1 MRAPRSPS
9 ERAHLAGLPTV
20 VPERKRLE
28 GTVIAPVPSRG
39 PPPDVGSV
47 GPDSCST
54 SLDTTAGMTNQPP
67 TLREL
72 IVPTTSPTHAI
83 LAEIR
88 RTPEARLEI
97 ESRAASGGMGTID
110 VAVDRAL
117 DRRIAVKTLHTH
129 LRSSDAA
136 VRMFLREARLTGLL
150 DHPHIVPV
158 YDIGERQIDQ
168 LYFSMKLVE
177 GQTLSDVIRAIPR
190 GPLETTTLYALLD
203 VLTKVCD
210 ALAFAHS
217 RGVLHC
223 DIKPA
228 NVMVGE
234 FGQVYLMDW
243 GIARLVSAD
252 SSPESQPSLQAAPEQ
267 DASATDNSIIG
278 TPCYMSPEQARG
290 DRAKLDARSD
300 VFLLGSVLY
309 EILTRR
315 PPYSS
320 SDRAETL
327 SLAAN
332 GSFPAPRKVAKEGG
346 LPPELERIVLR
357 AMAKSPDARYP
368 SVVALR
374 DDLLR
379 FMRGGGDFPR
389 RTFHAGETIV
399 REGEPGDAAYI
410 IVAGSCEIQKDLP
423 SGTETLQT
431 IGPGAVFGEMAI
443 LTEGPRTATV
453 VAVEKTVVMVVT
465 GAILEQEMEAL
476 KPWMATLLKSLA
488 ARFRDVDTKHRATY
502 AASPSPARMAN
513 QILMIVALW
522 GESEGAGRWMSWSDL
537 GAELEAQLGVPP
549 LAIFAVTARYG
560 MLLDLDANRL
570 TVPNL
575 AGLRATLAKELGR
588 RTPRMASEKDA
599 VWNGVDAR
607 PDSPRNPDG
616 GAR

>member
-1 MRAPRSPS
+1 MASPKTPAQR
-9 ERAHLAGLPTV
+9 EADLASLPTTM
-20 VPERKRLE
+20 PERKRLD
-28 GTVIAPVPSRG
+28 GTMIAPLPSHG
-39 PPPDVGSV
+39 APPDFGSLF
-47 GPDSCST
+47 PDSYQPRA
-54 SLDTTAGMTNQPP
+54 DAFTAGMSHQPP

-72 IVPTTSPTHAI
+72 IVPTASPTMAI
-83 LAEIR
+83 LGEIR
-88 RTPEARLEI
+88 KANEERLVI

-117 DRRIAVKTLHTH
+117 DRRIALKTLHAH

-158 YDIGERQIDQ
+158 YDIGERDHDH

-190 GPLETTTLYALLD
+190 GPLDTSMLYGLLD

-228 NVMVGE
+228 NIMVGE

-243 GIARLVSAD
+243 GIARLVATEPP
-252 SSPESQPSLQAAPEQ
+252 SSEPDPGAVPPRHG
-267 DASATDNSIIG
+267 SATDHSIIG

-290 DRAKLDARSD
+290 DRALLDARSD

-309 EILTRR
+309 ELLTRR
-315 PPYSS
+315 PPYAS
-320 SDRAETL
+320 SDRTETL

-332 GSFPAPRKVAKEGG
+332 GSFPAPRKIAKDGG
-346 LPPELERIVLR
+346 VPPELERIVLR
-357 AMAKSPDARYP
+357 AMAKNPEHRYP

-374 DDLLR
+374 EDLVR

-389 RTFHAGETIV
+389 RTFQAGETIV
-399 REGEPGDAAYI
+399 REGEQGDAAYI
-410 IVAGSCEIQKDLP
+410 IVAGSCEIRKDLP
-423 SGTETLQT
+423 SGVETLQT

-453 VAVEKTVVMVVT
+453 VAVETTTVMVVT
-465 GAILEQEMEAL
+465 SAILEQEMEAL

-513 QILMIVALW
+513 QILMIAVTW
-522 GESEGAGRWMSWSDL
+522 GTHEGAACWMPWSEL

-549 LAIFAVTARYG
+549 LAIFAVTGRYG
-560 MLLDLDANRL
+560 LQLDLDADRL
-570 TVPNL
+570 TIPDVG
-575 AGLRATLAKELGR
+575 ALRAKLAKELTR
-588 RTPRMASEKDA
+588 
-599 VWNGVDAR
+599 
-607 PDSPRNPDG
+607 
-616 GAR
+616 

>member
-1 MRAPRSPS
+1 MSEPKSPRDRP
-9 ERAHLAGLPTV
+9 AADLAGLPTTM
-20 VPERKRLE
+20 PERKRLE
-28 GTVIAPVPSRG
+28 GTMIASLPPHGMPPDFGSIAP
-39 PPPDVGSV
+39 
-47 GPDSCST
+47 DSYQPRT
-54 SLDTTAGMTNQPP
+54 DGTAGMSNQPP

-72 IVPTTSPTHAI
+72 IVPTTSPTQAI
-83 LAEIR
+83 LTEIR
-88 RTPEARLEI
+88 RTPEERLQI

-129 LRSSDAA
+129 LRSNDAA

-158 YDIGERQIDQ
+158 YDIGERNGEQ

-190 GPLETTTLYALLD
+190 GPLDTSVLYGLLD

-228 NVMVGE
+228 NIMVGE

-243 GIARLVSAD
+243 GIARLVSSEAAPA
-252 SSPESQPSLQAAPEQ
+252 SSPGPRATPAPH
-267 DASATDNSIIG
+267 ASATDHSIIG

-290 DRAKLDARSD
+290 DRDKLDARSD

-309 EILTRR
+309 ELITRR
-315 PPYSS
+315 PPYAS
-320 SDRAETL
+320 SDRTETL

-332 GSFPAPRKVAKEGG
+332 GSFPAPRKIAKDGGVA
-346 LPPELERIVLR
+346 PELERIVLR
-357 AMAKSPDARYP
+357 AMAKNPDARYP

-389 RTFHAGETIV
+389 RTFQAGETIV
-399 REGEPGDAAYI
+399 REGEQGDAAYI
-410 IVAGSCEIQKDLP
+410 IVAGTCEIQKELP

-465 GAILEQEMEAL
+465 SAILEQEMEAL

-522 GESEGAGRWMSWSDL
+522 GEAEGASQWMSWTDL

-560 MLLDLDANRL
+560 MQLDLETNRL
-570 TVPNL
+570 VIPDL
-575 AGLRATLAKELGR
+575 AALKTKLAKELGR
-588 RTPRMASEKDA
+588 
-599 VWNGVDAR
+599 
-607 PDSPRNPDG
+607 
-616 GAR
+616 

>member
-1 MRAPRSPS
+1 MSEPKIPPDRAD
-9 ERAHLAGLPTV
+9 LAGLPTTM
-20 VPERKRLE
+20 PERKRLE
-28 GTVIAPVPSRG
+28 VTMIASL
-39 PPPDVGSV
+39 PPHGMAPAFGSLA
-47 GPDSCST
+47 PDSYQPRA
-54 SLDTTAGMTNQPP
+54 DGTAGMSNHPP

-72 IVPTTSPTHAI
+72 IVPTTSPTQAI
-83 LAEIR
+83 LEEIR
-88 RTPEARLEI
+88 RSPEERLEI

-129 LRSSDAA
+129 LRSNDAA

-158 YDIGERQIDQ
+158 YDIGERNGEQ

-177 GQTLSDVIRAIPR
+177 GQTLSDVIRALPR
-190 GPLETTTLYALLD
+190 GPLDTSTLYGLLD

-228 NVMVGE
+228 NIMVGE

-243 GIARLVSAD
+243 GIARLVPNELAPA
-252 SSPESQPSLQAAPEQ
+252 SSPSPASSPGPRATPPPH
-267 DASATDNSIIG
+267 ASATDHSIIG

-290 DRAKLDARSD
+290 DRDKLDARSD

-309 EILTRR
+309 ELLTRR
-315 PPYSS
+315 PPYAS
-320 SDRAETL
+320 SDRTETL

-332 GSFPAPRKVAKEGG
+332 GSFPAPRKIAKDGGVA
-346 LPPELERIVLR
+346 PELERIVLR
-357 AMAKSPDARYP
+357 AMAKNPDARYP
-368 SVVALR
+368 SVVSLR
-374 DDLLR
+374 DDLQR

-389 RTFHAGETIV
+389 RTFQAGETIV
-399 REGEPGDAAYI
+399 REGEQGDAAYI
-410 IVAGSCEIQKDLP
+410 IVAGSCEIQKELP
-423 SGTETLQT
+423 SGTESLQT

-465 GAILEQEMEAL
+465 SAILEQEMEAL

-513 QILMIVALW
+513 QILMIVAMW
-522 GESEGAGRWMSWSDL
+522 GEADGASRSMSWSDL

-560 MLLDLDANRL
+560 MVLDLEANR
-570 TVPNL
+570 VCIPDV
-575 AGLRATLAKELGR
+575 AGLKATLAKELGR
-588 RTPRMASEKDA
+588 PLSVA
-599 VWNGVDAR
+599 
-607 PDSPRNPDG
+607 
-616 GAR
+616 

>member
-1 MRAPRSPS
+1 MDGPKRPSGLPPDPSP
-9 ERAHLAGLPTV
+9 AGLPTTM
-20 VPERKRLE
+20 PERKRLDA
-28 GTVIAPVPSRG
+28 TIMAPVGG
-39 PPPDVGSV
+39 PLPRAGELGSLPPDSYQPPGSA
-47 GPDSCST
+47 
-54 SLDTTAGMTNQPP
+54 TAGMSHSPP
-67 TLREL
+67 TMREL
-72 IVPTTSPTHAI
+72 IVPSASPTEAI
-83 LAEIR
+83 LVEIR
-88 RTPEARLEI
+88 RSPAERLEI

-117 DRRIAVKTLHTH
+117 DRRIALKTLHTH

-136 VRMFLREARLTGLL
+136 VRLFLREARLTGLL

-158 YDIGERQIDQ
+158 YDIGERDSDH

-177 GQTLSDVIRAIPR
+177 GQTLGDVIRAIPR
-190 GPLETTTLYALLD
+190 GPLETSTLYALLD

-228 NVMVGE
+228 NIMVGE

-243 GIARLVSAD
+243 GIARLMGTEPSPASAP
-252 SSPESQPSLQAAPEQ
+252 SPGAAPAV
-267 DASATDNSIIG
+267 ASATDNSIIG

-290 DRAKLDARSD
+290 DRGKLDVRSD

-320 SDRAETL
+320 SDRTETL

-332 GSFPAPRKVAKEGG
+332 GSFPAPRKIAKEGG
-346 LPPELERIVLR
+346 VPPELERIVLH
-357 AMAKSPDARYP
+357 AMAKSPEARYA

-374 DDLLR
+374 DDLHR
-379 FMRGGGDFPR
+379 FMRGGGEFPR
-389 RTFHAGETIV
+389 ETFAAGETIV
-399 REGEPGDAAYI
+399 REGEQGAAAYI
-410 IVAGSCEIQKDLP
+410 IVAGSCEIQKEMP
-423 SGTETLQT
+423 TGTETLQT

-443 LTEGPRTATV
+443 MTEGPRTATV
-453 VAVEKTVVMVVT
+453 VAVEPTTVMVVT

-513 QILMIVALW
+513 RC
-522 GESEGAGRWMSWSDL
+522 S
-537 GAELEAQLGVPP
+537 
-549 LAIFAVTARYG
+549 
-560 MLLDLDANRL
+560 
-570 TVPNL
+570 
-575 AGLRATLAKELGR
+575 
-588 RTPRMASEKDA
+588 
-599 VWNGVDAR
+599 
-607 PDSPRNPDG
+607 
-616 GAR
+616 